1 MQKRTLLTLL
11 ICVLIVVGC
20 VQDDA
25 VPTEVVRVV
34 ETATPTPTQ
43 TPIPSTATP
52 QPTGMETAVSHYT
65 TLIQQAPDSPWSW
78 LAWARLAPVENN

>member
-1 MQKRTLLTLL
+1 MQKRTLLISL

-20 VQDDA
+20 VQDDV
-25 VPTEVVRVV
+25 VPTE
-34 ETATPTPTQ
+34 
-43 TPIPSTATP
+43 
-52 QPTGMETAVSHYT
+52 ETAVSHYT